1 MKQNHQTRISA
12 VAVAVAVAL
21 TGCATSKP
29 GAEGTASTSSNDCGG
44 GTVVAGAVVGAIVG
58 GLIAAATKNKAGQGA
73 AIGAAVG
80 GGATAAYCFAF
91 KSEAKQTKTAAQVE
105 NEYRQQTR
113 GVLPDTPVVRN
124 YSTSINPAN
133 GAVSKGGQLVIVSN
147 AEVVNGANQRVEK
160 VEEEIKLS
168 RGKENFGTMKKEMP
182 GKGGGYQVNTTINVP
197 DKFQDGAYALE
208 SRVLINGQPA
218 GDWKQSRVQ
227 VVKVGGQIHI
237 AMNDTAY

>member
-1 MKQNHQTRISA
+1 MKQNHQTRICA

-21 TGCATSKP
+21 TGCATPRP
-29 GAEGTASTSSNDCGG
+29 GAEGAASTSSNDCGG
-44 GTVVAGAVVGAIVG
+44 GTVVAGAVVGALLG
-58 GLIAAATKNKAGQGA
+58 ALIGAKSGKSGQGA

-113 GVLPDTPVVRN
+113 GVMPDAPVVRQ

-133 GAVSKGGQLVIVSN
+133 GAVSKGGKLVVVSN
-147 AEVVNGANQRVEK
+147 AEVVDGRNQRVEK

-168 RGKENFGTMKKEMP
+168 RGQENFGTTKKEMP

-218 GDWKQSRVQ
+218 GDWKKSRVQ
-227 VVKVGGQIHI
+227 VVKIGDQIQI
-237 AMNDTAY
+237 AMSDTDY